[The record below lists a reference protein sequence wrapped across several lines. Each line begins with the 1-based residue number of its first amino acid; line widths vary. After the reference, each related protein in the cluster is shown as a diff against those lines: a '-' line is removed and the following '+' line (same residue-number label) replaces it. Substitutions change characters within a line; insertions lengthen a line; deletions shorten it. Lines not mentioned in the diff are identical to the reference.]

1 MIKGEKMMFLIKRKK
16 HIVFGLIVIFFLVS
30 LFLAYSL
37 IKEDNEIDPQTL
49 EKRIL
54 SLGELTTVEYYYKDI
69 LHYQDAR
76 ELKGI
81 ELPFSAKS
89 LLILYEGYIKAG
101 VDLTNISIE
110 VKEEKNITLKLKN
123 AHFTDNVIKE
133 ESIKVYD
140 EKSGLFNPLKLEEV
154 FHLLEEKKKKTQQE
168 LKKEGFLKEAN
179 QRTEKLLT
187 SLLKEMGF
195 ERITIQFQS

>member
-1 MIKGEKMMFLIKRKK
+1 MALIKRKK
-16 HIVFGLIVIFFLVS
+16 CIVFGLIIIFLFIY
-30 LFLAYSL
+30 LFLAYGL

-69 LHYQDAR
+69 LHYQDAK

-81 ELPFSAKS
+81 ELPFSDKS

-101 VDLTNISIE
+101 VDLTDISIE
-110 VKEEKNITLKLKN
+110 VKGEKNITLKLKN

-140 EKSGLFNPLKLEEV
+140 EKSGLLNPLKLEEV
-154 FHLLEEKKKKTQQE
+154 FNLLEKEKKKTQQE

-179 QRTEKLLT
+179 EKAKKLLT
-187 SLLKEMGF
+187 PLLEEMGF
-195 ERITIQFQS
+195 KDIQFKFQD